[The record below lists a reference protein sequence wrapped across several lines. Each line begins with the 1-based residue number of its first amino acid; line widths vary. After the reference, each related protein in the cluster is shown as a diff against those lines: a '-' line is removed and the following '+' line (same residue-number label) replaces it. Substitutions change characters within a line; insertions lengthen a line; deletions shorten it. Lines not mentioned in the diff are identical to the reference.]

1 MGDFDPVWDEI
12 YEGGR
17 QLNKY
22 PYTSIVSFLMSKI
35 DLHNIGSQP
44 KVIEIGCGAGN
55 NLWFA
60 AREGFDVTGIDASV
74 AAINYAKARFSD
86 EGLKGRFDVGDF
98 VSLPYPDDTFDIA
111 LDRAA
116 LSQVPKNSAK
126 ATVMEISRVTKSGG
140 TFYSEIYSDRA
151 TSRGK
156 ITDGG
161 LLVDVEGPYSGVGQI
176 GFYSKSEVL
185 ELYDEH
191 MEVLHITHTET
202 MDALNKPAE
211 IYAHWSVVAR
221 VI

>member
-1 MGDFDPVWDEI
+1 MSDFDPVWDAI
-12 YEGGR
+12 YEDGR

-22 PYTSIVSFLMSKI
+22 PYTSIVSFLMPKV
-35 DLHNIGSQP
+35 DPHNIGGQQ

-86 EGLKGRFDVGDF
+86 EGLTGQFDVADF
-98 VSLPYPDDTFDIA
+98 ISMPYPNDTFDIA

-116 LSQVPKNSAK
+116 LSQVPKTSAK
-126 ATVMEISRVTKSGG
+126 AAVREISRVTKNGG
-140 TFYSEIYSDRA
+140 IFYSEIYSDRA

-156 ITDGG
+156 MTDGG
-161 LLVDVEGPYSGVGQI
+161 LLVEVDGPYSGVGQI

-185 ELYDEH
+185 ELYEEH
-191 MEVLHITHTET
+191 MEVLQITHTET
-202 MDALNKPAE
+202 IDALNKPAE
-211 IYAHWSVVAR
+211 IHAHWSVISR
-221 VI
+221 VV